1 LPNNRKLSIIA
12 SIYFI
17 EYIFVLLFLKNRKTI
32 LTIVALIFLVG
43 PFISTSYFI
52 MKKQDLKTSFLNRFE
67 KRTLHTIELNKN
79 EIVWE
84 SKDKEIIIK
93 NRLFDIKSITYRN
106 NKAIVTGWYDNEED
120 DVNIALNKNHNQSKK
135 EKNTIPFFSY
145 TFYEQ
150 IIGFKIETW
159 NYREIKKYCTLNF
172 SANSIALTITAP
184 PPKT

>member
-1 LPNNRKLSIIA
+1 
-12 SIYFI
+12 
-17 EYIFVLLFLKNRKTI
+17 LKNRKTI

-43 PFISTSYFI
+43 PFISTCYFI
-52 MKKQDLKTSFLNRFE
+52 IKKQELKINFLNRFE
-67 KRTLHTIELNKN
+67 TRALHTIELNKN

-84 SKDKEIIIK
+84 SNNKELII
-93 NRLFDIKSITYRN
+93 NNHLFDVKTITYKN

-120 DVNIALNKNHNQSKK
+120 DVNIALNNNNNHNQSKK

-159 NYREIKKYCTLNF
+159 NYKESKKYCIINS
-172 SANSIALTITAP
+172 SANSVVLTITAP
-184 PPKT
+184 PPRA